1 MPHFVKLNALS
12 KLINVRVLLA
22 GGKERVL
29 PLLAPVNAVIN
40 LDAVVSNE
48 LQQRHYFT
56 QDDMACD
63 DLISDK
69 FKHAVAETADPDEIT
84 LDFRAY
90 APYARIKTAIEE
102 MRPICKLNFSNGSAY
117 YVDDLEAVFDSANK
131 PS

>member
-56 QDDMACD
+56 QDDMTYD
-63 DLISDK
+63 DLISEK
-69 FKHAVAETADPDEIT
+69 FNRAVAETADPDEIT

-90 APYARIKTAIEE
+90 APYARIKAAIEE
-102 MRPICKLNFSNGSAY
+102 MRPICKLSFSNGSAY
-117 YVDDLEAVFDSANK
+117 YVDDLEAVFDSGPRHA
-131 PS
+131 